1 ATVSLLPTK
10 GTDMD
15 VRDSFKNATR
25 AILAAKM
32 RSFLTMLGIIIGI
45 AAVVMLMAVGNGSKQ
60 SILSRMQ
67 GSGSGNLYLTA
78 GTRSN
83 VLMGG
88 FGGGGGRAG
97 SSSGA
102 KITLDDLAYLE
113 ENSTMDII
121 VSPVNTTNLTIKRGS
136 TTMSGTGI
144 FATTTYFGVEGV
156 TVADGRELTQGDI
169 DKRTRNV
176 VIGATVASTLFPDES
191 AVGQDIRLNGA
202 TYKVVGVAAEKG
214 ETMGA
219 SVDTSIILPYTVG
232 EKSFGMTR
240 NVASRTTIKC
250 VDPTQSA
257 AVTAE
262 ITANL
267 TARHKKVDFT
277 VQDVAAMTELVT
289 SSMTTMTTLLAAIGG
304 LSLLVGGI
312 GIMNIMLVSVTE
324 RTREIGIRKAL
335 GATEWDVLLQ
345 FLIESSL
352 LSIAGGVIG
361 ILVSVIGSEFVVT
374 RFTTTAITVS
384 SIVLAVGF
392 SIAVGVFFGVYPAR
406 KAARLKPVEALR
418 YE

>member
-1 ATVSLLPTK
+1 
-10 GTDMD
+10 MD

-45 AAVVMLMAVGNGSKQ
+45 AAVILLMAVGNGSKQ

-88 FGGGGGRAG
+88 FGGGGSRPG
-97 SSSGA
+97 SSSSA

-113 ENSTMDII
+113 ENSTMDIV
-121 VSPVNTTNLTIKRGS
+121 VSPVNQTNLTIKRGS
-136 TTMSGTGI
+136 TTMSGSGV
-144 FATTTYFGVEGV
+144 FATTTYFEVEGV
-156 TVADGRELTQGDI
+156 TVADGRELTQGDV

-219 SVDTSIILPYTVG
+219 SVDTSVILPYTVG

-240 NVASRTTIKC
+240 NVVSRTTIKC
-250 VDPTQSA
+250 VDPTQSE
-257 AVTAE
+257 AVAAE

-289 SSMTTMTTLLAAIGG
+289 SSMTIMTTLLAAIGG

-335 GATEWDVLLQ
+335 GATERDILLQ

-361 ILVSVIGSEFVVT
+361 ILVSIIGSELVVA
-374 RFTTTAITVS
+374 RFTPSVVTVS
-384 SIVLAVGF
+384 SVVLAVGF
-392 SIAVGVFFGVYPAR
+392 SIAVGVFFGVYPAHQ
-406 KAARLKPVEALR
+406 AARLKPVEALR

>member
-1 ATVSLLPTK
+1 
-10 GTDMD
+10 MD

-88 FGGGGGRAG
+88 FGGGGGRPG

-219 SVDTSIILPYTVG
+219 SVDTCIILPYTVG

-361 ILVSVIGSEFVVT
+361 ILVSVIGSEFVVA

>member
-1 ATVSLLPTK
+1 
-10 GTDMD
+10 MD

>member
-1 ATVSLLPTK
+1 
-10 GTDMD
+10 
-15 VRDSFKNATR
+15 
-25 AILAAKM
+25 
-32 RSFLTMLGIIIGI
+32 
-45 AAVVMLMAVGNGSKQ
+45 
-60 SILSRMQ
+60 
-67 GSGSGNLYLTA
+67 
-78 GTRSN
+78 
-83 VLMGG
+83 
-88 FGGGGGRAG
+88 
-97 SSSGA
+97 
-102 KITLDDLAYLE
+102 
-113 ENSTMDII
+113 MDII
-121 VSPVNTTNLTIKRGS
+121 ASPVNTTNLTIKRGS

-144 FATTTYFGVEGV
+144 FATTTYFEVEGV

-361 ILVSVIGSEFVVT
+361 ILVSVIGSEFVVA

-392 SIAVGVFFGVYPAR
+392 SIAVGMFFGVYPAR

>member
-1 ATVSLLPTK
+1 
-10 GTDMD
+10 MD

-25 AILAAKM
+25 AIIAAKM

-45 AAVVMLMAVGNGSKQ
+45 AAVVMLMGVGNGSKQ

-78 GTRSN
+78 GTRAT

-88 FGGGGGRAG
+88 FGGQGGRPG
-97 SSSGA
+97 QSSSKT
-102 KITLDDLAYLE
+102 KITMDDLAYIE
-113 ENSTMDII
+113 ENSTMSII
-121 VSPVNTTNLTIKRGS
+121 VSPVNTTNLTIKRNS

-144 FATTTYFGVEGV
+144 FATVNYFEVEGV
-156 TVADGRELTQGDI
+156 TVADGRAITQGDV
-169 DKRTRNV
+169 DNRTRNV
-176 VIGATVASTLFPDES
+176 VIGDTVATTLFPDES

-202 TYKVVGVAAEKG
+202 TYQVVGVAAAKG
-214 ETMGA
+214 ETMGS
-219 SVDTSIILPYTVG
+219 SVDASIVLPFSVG

-240 NVASRTTIKC
+240 NVVSRTTIKC

-257 AVTAE
+257 AVATE
-262 ITANL
+262 ITDNL
-267 TARHKKVDFT
+267 TLKHKKVDFT

-289 SSMTTMTTLLAAIGG
+289 SSMTTLTTLLAAIGG

-335 GATEWDVLLQ
+335 GAKERDILGQ

-352 LSIAGGVIG
+352 LSISGGVIG
-361 ILVSVIGSEFVVT
+361 IVVSVLGSQFVVS
-374 RFTTTAITVS
+374 RFTTTAITGS
-384 SIVLAVGF
+384 SILLAVGF
-392 SIAVGVFFGVYPAR
+392 SIAVGIFFGVYPAR
-406 KAARLKPVEALR
+406 KAARLIPVEALR

>member
-1 ATVSLLPTK
+1 
-10 GTDMD
+10 MD

-45 AAVVMLMAVGNGSKQ
+45 AAVVMLMGVGNGSKQ

-78 GTRSN
+78 GTRAT

-88 FGGGGGRAG
+88 FGGGDRGGRPGA
-97 SSSGA
+97 SSSKT
-102 KITLDDLAYLE
+102 KITMDDLTYIE
-113 ENSTMDII
+113 KNSTMDIV
-121 VSPVNTTNLTIKRGS
+121 VSPVNTTNLTMKRGN
-136 TTMSGTGI
+136 TTMSGSGI
-144 FATTTYFGVEGV
+144 FATINYFEVESI
-156 TVADGRELTQGDI
+156 TIADGRALTSGDVNN
-169 DKRTRNV
+169 RTRNV
-176 VIGATVASTLFPDES
+176 VIGATVQTTLFPDGS
-191 AVGQDIRLNGA
+191 AVGQTVRLNGA
-202 TYKVVGVAAEKG
+202 SYNVVGVAEAKG
-214 ETMGA
+214 ETMGS
-219 SVDTSIILPYTVG
+219 SVDTSVILPFTVG

-240 NVASRTTIKC
+240 NVVSRTTIKC
-250 VDPTQSA
+250 VDPTQST
-257 AVTAE
+257 AVAAE

-267 TARHKKVDFT
+267 TQKHKKVDFT
-277 VQDVAAMTELVT
+277 VTDVAAMTELLT
-289 SSMTTMTTLLAAIGG
+289 SSMTTLTTLLAAIGG

-335 GATEWDVLLQ
+335 GAKQWDILGQ

-352 LSIAGGVIG
+352 LSISGGVIG
-361 ILVSVIGSEFVVT
+361 IVISILGSKFVVS
-374 RFTTTAITVS
+374 RFTTTAITGS
-384 SIVLAVGF
+384 SILLAVGF
-392 SIAVGVFFGVYPAR
+392 SVAVGVFFGVYPAR